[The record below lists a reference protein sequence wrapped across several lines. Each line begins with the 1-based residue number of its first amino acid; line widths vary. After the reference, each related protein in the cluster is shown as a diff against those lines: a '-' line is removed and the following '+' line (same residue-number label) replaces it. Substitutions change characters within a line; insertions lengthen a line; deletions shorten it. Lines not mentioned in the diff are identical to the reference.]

1 MKFNNSIHLLSSLT
15 LAFLVLAVVV
25 ISSASASTVEVPKDV
40 NKIGCLFGPSYEKVV
55 ILGAED
61 KITMASDSH
70 QTLWPWSNI
79 VYKDLNKIPVIIKN
93 AQTPNIEDLVKNKPD
108 VIFFWNT
115 PETVQKIEDAGI
127 PVVPAPD
134 TKKFEDVKTS
144 LDSYAQVLGPDAKA
158 ISKDY
163 ADYFDKKLAYVKS
176 NIGDI
181 PSDQRPSVYFAI
193 RKPLQTA
200 GANSDISE
208 MISLAGGKSVTDGLD
223 AGFGTDITVEQLLKW
238 NPDYIIIDHC
248 GASNLGSKPADQTLQ
263 EMVNDTRFSDL
274 SAMKNQHVY
283 ISPTGVFFWDA
294 GQQQI
299 LQLMWLAKLLHPD
312 KFQDL
317 NMNNEVKE
325 FYSKFY
331 HYELTDDQ
339 ADRILK
345 LLPPVKSGGT

>member
-1 MKFNNSIHLLSSLT
+1 MGILT
-15 LAFLVLAVVV
+15 LVLLLLTVCGTYAV
-25 ISSASASTVEVPKDV
+25 SGSTVEIPKDV
-40 NKIGCLFGPSYEKVV
+40 TKIGCLFGPSYEKVV

-61 KITMASDSH
+61 KITMASNSH
-70 QTLWPWSNI
+70 QTLWPWSNV
-79 VYKDLNKIPVIIKN
+79 VYKDLNTIPVIIPN

-134 TKKFEDVKTS
+134 TVTFADTKKALQT
-144 LDSYAQVLGPDAKA
+144 YADVLGPDAQAK
-158 ISKDY
+158 SDEY
-163 ADYFDKKLAYVKS
+163 AKYFDEKLAYVKS
-176 NIGDI
+176 KTKDI
-181 PSDQRPSVYFAI
+181 PAEQRPSVYFAI

-200 GANSDISE
+200 GANSDLSE
-208 MISLAGGKSVTDGLD
+208 MISLAGGKSVTDGLS
-223 AGFGTDITVEQLLKW
+223 AGFGTDITIEQLLTW

-248 GASNLGSKPADQTLQ
+248 GAANLGSKPADQTLQ
-263 EMVNDTRFSDL
+263 DMVNDTRFSDL
-274 SAMKNQHVY
+274 SAMKDQHVY

-312 KFQDL
+312 TFQDL
-317 NMNNEVKE
+317 NMNTEVKE
-325 FYSKFY
+325 FYKKFFNY
-331 HYELTDDQ
+331 DLSDDQ

-345 LLPPVKSGGT
+345 LLPPVKSGGN